1 MADRIP
7 MTAKGKIQLAEELVR
22 LKSVDRPRIVKEI
35 ETARAHGDLSEN
47 AEYHAAKDK
56 QGQLEGRIRY
66 LEDQIGRAEVIDMSK
81 LTDERVVFG
90 VYVKLVDVEG
100 DKEFSYQIVGEV
112 ESDIAQGKISI
123 TSPIAKALI
132 GREVGDSV
140 VVQTPGGRRELEVV
154 EISLG

>member
-1 MADRIP
+1 